1 MSKLLRFGV
10 VVAVAIVVIPV
21 ILSWYF
27 RGWFAK
33 YDSPVY
39 TFDHIPDQTGQ
50 LTLAV
55 CDDLFMNLF

>member
-1 MSKLLRFGV
+1 MSKIVRAGLFV
-10 VVAVAIVVIPV
+10 VVAIAVIPV
-21 ILSWYF
+21 LLSWYF

-50 LTLAV
+50 FT
-55 CDDLFMNLF
+55 C